1 MNLPEDV
8 LSRWG
13 LEKGGVVALVDLGE
27 AVLVAP
33 GGLEDLRR
41 RLLQPVAEVDDNVSP
56 DPHVEF
62 VAPATALVLPA
73 DDDNVSPDPHVEF
86 VAPATALVPPADDD
100 NVSPDPRVE
109 SWQWPPD
116 ADKRIQFSVAG
127 DVWEVLWGRH
137 DEFGTP
143 AYWIDQ
149 TNSGRY
155 ADEVEAMDLRTAT
168 VWGLLHGHGVRA
180 EVGNAFL
187 KPVIALLEEDSL
199 PTAEAVETVL
209 RTPIAGVGRYRF
221 PNKAA
226 YISGA
231 VARIA
236 AEPPPDSPRMLRDY
250 LLQMR
255 GVGPKTAALI
265 ESGLTGLHAEVHIN
279 DIWLRRALIPAG
291 VFRSD
296 WDVSQHYDR
305 FEAAFLLYAR
315 HGNVLPGAL
324 DWCIWELARA
334 AGSGAFA
341 SPA

>member
-1 MNLPEDV
+1 MPGAAETGVSAQGQMNLPEDV

-13 LEKGGVVALVDLGE
+13 LEKGGVVTLVDLGE

-41 RLLQPVAEVDDNVSP
+41 RLLQPVAEVDDNV
-56 DPHVEF
+56 
-62 VAPATALVLPA
+62 
-73 DDDNVSPDPHVEF
+73 
-86 VAPATALVPPADDD
+86 
-100 NVSPDPRVE
+100 R
-109 SWQWPPD
+109 
-116 ADKRIQFSVAG
+116 
-127 DVWEVLWGRH
+127 
-137 DEFGTP
+137 
-143 AYWIDQ
+143 
-149 TNSGRY
+149 
-155 ADEVEAMDLRTAT
+155 
-168 VWGLLHGHGVRA
+168 LHGHGVRA

-187 KPVIALLEEDSL
+187 KPVIELLEEDSL
-199 PTAEAVETVL
+199 PTSEAVEAVL

-236 AEPPPDSPRMLRDY
+236 AEPPPEEPSRRVDY
-250 LLQMR
+250 LLRLR

-279 DIWLRRALIPAG
+279 DIWLRRALTPAG

-296 WDVSQHYDR
+296 WDVAQHYDR
-305 FEAAFLLYAR
+305 FEAAFLQYAR

-324 DWCIWELARA
+324 DWCIWDLARK
-334 AGSGAFA
+334 AGSRAFTQ
-341 SPA
+341 PG